1 MPTVAK
7 DKIVIKRYAE
17 AFLGFASPTI
27 GMNKIIEDFKNIKN
41 ILRVNPGFMEFLE
54 HPGIPL
60 AEKNDFIDLVL
71 GDDFSS
77 EFRQFLKLLLEKNR
91 IDKLSD
97 IAEYIR
103 ISYSHGEEIEVLL
116 KTTFPLEVELIRSI
130 ENKLREKFK
139 RKFKFYI
146 DLDGSL
152 LGGIQVV
159 IGNILIDG
167 SVRKRL
173 DELRQK
179 LKMVRVV

>member
-1 MPTVAK
+1 MPTIAK

-17 AFLGFASPTI
+17 AFLGFASSTI
-27 GMNKIIEDFKNIKN
+27 GLDKVIDDFKNVKN
-41 ILRVNPGFMEFLE
+41 IVRENPGFMEFLE
-54 HPGIPL
+54 NPGITT
-60 AEKNDFIDLVL
+60 AEKNYFIDKVL

-77 EFRQFLKLLLEKNR
+77 EFKQFLKLLLEKKR
-91 IDKLSD
+91 IDKLVD

-103 ISYSHGEEIEVLL
+103 VSYSHGEEIEVLL

-130 ENKLREKFK
+130 EKKLSEKFK
-139 RKFKFYI
+139 KKFKFYI

-167 SVRKRL
+167 SLRKRL
-173 DELRQK
+173 DELQQK
-179 LKMVRVV
+179 LRTVRVV